1 MDTIQPGVTGKRAYS
16 IDEFCRAHGI
26 CRASYYNLRRAGKA
40 PVEMTVLARKM
51 ISEEAAAAWRRR
63 MEAA

>member
-1 MDTIQPGVTGKRAYS
+1 MESVHPSAAGKKAYT
-16 IDEFCRAHGI
+16 IDEFCRAHNI
-26 CRASYYNLRRAGKA
+26 CRATYYNLRRAGKA

-51 ISEEAAAAWRRR
+51 ISEESAAAWRRQ

>member
-1 MDTIQPGVTGKRAYS
+1 MDSIQPPATTRKAYS
-16 IDEFCRAHGI
+16 IDEFCRTHNI
-26 CRASYYNLRRAGKA
+26 CRATYYNLRRVGKG

-51 ISEEAAAAWRRR
+51 ISEEAAAAWRRQ